1 LRPDLTAPTALV
13 AARAQDIGTVDNG
26 GFLEVIDRLK
36 ELIKVKGYQVA
47 PAHLEEVLLQH
58 PAVADAAVIG
68 VADDEAGELPKA
80 FVVLREPGTNAE
92 TIIADTA
99 RRLAPHERIRAIE
112 FVDAVPKSPS
122 GKLLRRVLRERN
134 AGR

>member
-1 LRPDLTAPTALV
+1 
-13 AARAQDIGTVDNG
+13 
-26 GFLEVIDRLK
+26 
-36 ELIKVKGYQVA
+36 
-47 PAHLEEVLLQH
+47 
-58 PAVADAAVIG
+58 
-68 VADDEAGELPKA
+68 
-80 FVVLREPGTNAE
+80 VLREPGTNAE